1 MPLFLVNIG
10 NTHTQIAIMQDGE
23 PFLLA
28 RYDTP
33 NLIENDGLVPLFE
46 ETTEPWRAV
55 ASSVVPRLKEKL
67 ANRYASKIHFLT
79 AQDFPQLDFSLIDVT
94 TVGMDRIANAA
105 AAIRLMDDG
114 PAIVLDC
121 GTCLVT
127 EAIDSQHHFRGGAIM
142 PGRMLM
148 RRGLADHTAQLPLI
162 PIQHQ
167 RPSPLGTNTHD
178 AILAGIDL
186 GAIGSVRQ
194 IIAETRQLLNALE
207 CKVFATGGDAPFF
220 LENIP
225 ELTSAPPLLTIRGI
239 ATSTPAMTKA

>member
-1 MPLFLVNIG
+1 MPLYLVNIG
-10 NTHTQIAIMQDGE
+10 NTHTQIAVIQDGE
-23 PFLLA
+23 PLLLA

-33 NLIENDGLVPLFE
+33 KLIDDGGSVPLFD

-55 ASSVVPRLKEKL
+55 ASSVVPRLKEKM
-67 ANRYASKIHFLT
+67 AARYGAKIHFLT
-79 AQDFPQLDFSLIDVT
+79 AQDFPQLDFSLIDVR

-105 AAIRLMDDG
+105 AALRLMGDG

-121 GTCLVT
+121 GTCLV
-127 EAIDSQHHFRGGAIM
+127 
-142 PGRMLM
+142 M

-194 IIAETRQLLNALE
+194 IVAETRQMLNALE
-207 CKVFATGGDAPFF
+207 CKVFTTGGDAPFF

-225 ELTSAPPLLTIRGI
+225 ELTPAPPLLTIRGI
-239 ATSTPAMTKA
+239 ATSTPAND

>member
-10 NTHTQIAIMQDGE
+10 NTHTQIAILQDGE
-23 PFLLA
+23 PLLLA

-33 NLIENDGLVPLFE
+33 KLIEDGGRVPLFE
-46 ETTEPWRAV
+46 ETPKPWRAV

-67 ANRYASKIHFLT
+67 ADRYAENIHFLT
-79 AQDFPQLDFSLIDVT
+79 AKDFPQLDFSLVDVR

-105 AAIRLMDDG
+105 AALRLMDDG

-127 EAIDSQHHFRGGAIM
+127 EAIDSQHRFRGGAIM

-162 PIQHQ
+162 PIQPQ
-167 RPSPLGTNTHD
+167 RPSPLGTTTRD

-186 GAIGSVRQ
+186 GVIGGVRQ
-194 IIAETRQLLNALE
+194 IIAETREMLNALD
-207 CKVFATGGDAPFF
+207 CKVFVTGGDAPYF
-220 LENIP
+220 LGNIP
-225 ELTSAPPLLTIRGI
+225 ELTPAPPLLTIRGI
-239 ATSTPAMTKA
+239 AASTPAND